1 MTKKPLILVL
11 LITSI
16 LGTACTTL
24 NQQKAVNKEPT
35 LQQRKQVFIPKI
47 LPAKTGCDIIHYYQI
62 ISGLT
67 ENQRNL
73 TAIELKNMLDQSVQ
87 KNACYQIKLAIL
99 LSAPYS
105 PIQDDKASI
114 DLLDAFIKNT
124 SDQTPLPSDKIFA
137 TFLKQFVEE
146 RSLIRYQ
153 HSKTKNVLKLQQQE
167 SETVSEELAK
177 TKQQLQQLKTLESEL
192 NHQEKRI
199 SNQPAS

>member
-1 MTKKPLILVL
+1 MIKKPLILVL
-11 LITSI
+11 LYSI
-16 LGTACTTL
+16 LVTACTHFDQSKTIKKDL
-24 NQQKAVNKEPT
+24 PVHNRQQAS
-35 LQQRKQVFIPKI
+35 IPKF

-67 ENQRNL
+67 ENQRNQ
-73 TAIELKNMLDQSVQ
+73 TAIELQTMLDQSLQ

-114 DLLDAFIKNT
+114 DLLDDFIKNT

-177 TKQQLQQLKTLESEL
+177 TRQQLQQLKSLESEL

>member
-1 MTKKPLILVL
+1 MIKIPPILAL
-11 LITSI
+11 LYSI
-16 LGTACTTL
+16 LLTACTTFGPS
-24 NQQKAVNKEPT
+24 NTVKKEPPAQHP
-35 LQQRKQVFIPKI
+35 QQTSIPKF
-47 LPAKTGCDIIHYYQI
+47 LPANTGCDIIHYYQI

-67 ENQRNL
+67 ENQRNQ
-73 TAIELKNMLDQSVQ
+73 TAIELQTMLDQSLQ

-114 DLLDAFIKNT
+114 DLLNDFIKNT

-153 HSKTKNVLKLQQQE
+153 HSKTKSVLKLQQQE
-167 SETVSEELAK
+167 SATVSEELAK
-177 TKQQLQQLKTLESEL
+177 TKQQLQQLKSLESEL